1 MSRLTLSIH
10 PILGEAAA
18 SAASRLAQANRV
30 SLREFLRDMGMSAAD
45 LGAGRSTAVNRIA
58 ELAGLDAATLRYD
71 TPQFQGGDVWF
82 RGLRVQDGRATGVVM
97 RGCPDC
103 LATQPGLK
111 GIWCVPALG
120 ICVEHRRPLVLLWSS
135 TDKLDRWNVAARLP
149 EADLGVDAMQD
160 VREPTEFEHWVLSR
174 LEGKG
179 GAFWLDRFEFCAA
192 VRFCEEFGRAAIST
206 QRAKSRKLPP
216 EQRHRSGATG
226 FQLLSE
232 GEDRLPHLLSL
243 LQSMMGNPAEGPRKI
258 FGGLHDWLAVDSCPE
273 ERVPFREILRRHMRA
288 TWPVG
293 PGDEVLGEPV
303 LRREVLSL
311 PATAQLLQRPEADL
325 RAELAAAGVPVL
337 KGQSDA
343 WDVMGAEA
351 AADVLRDL
359 AVGLSEDKVL
369 QALCASPWT
378 LRELEDAG
386 LCPDGPDPLA
396 VQAAIDDLLLGAE
409 PVYVAMHDWCSLT
422 EAAWRL
428 QVTLPELIA
437 GIRNGS
443 LRSGRYLQ
451 RSGVA
456 SILVHVEADPEAMSV
471 DAFAPWQGVGPS
483 ELLTFLRRNGFA
495 CRRMP
500 GPRRGTQVRMSVAD
514 RREFHER
521 FISFRRL
528 GVAARL
534 DWDALRARLEME
546 GITPTDGSPRIYDRA
561 AIAHLLP

>member
-1 MSRLTLSIH
+1 MSRLPLFIT
-10 PILGEAAA
+10 PIPGEAAA

-30 SLREFLRDMGMSAAD
+30 SLREFLRDMGMSAAN

-58 ELAGLDAATLRYD
+58 ELAGLDAVTLRHD
-71 TPQFQGGDVWF
+71 TPQFEGGDVWF

-111 GIWCVPALG
+111 GIWCVPVLG
-120 ICVEHRRPLVLLWSS
+120 ICDEHRRPLVPLWSS
-135 TDKLDRWNVAARLP
+135 TDKLDRWDVANCLP

-160 VREPTEFEHWVLSR
+160 VREPTEFEHWVLGR

-179 GAFWLDRFEFCAA
+179 GACWLDRFEFCAA
-192 VRFCEEFGRAAIST
+192 IRFCEEFGRAAIST
-206 QRAKSRKLPP
+206 QRAKSRKLSP

-226 FQLLSE
+226 FQLLSQ

-243 LQSMMGNPAEGPRKI
+243 LQSMMGNPEEGPRKI
-258 FGGLHDWLAVDSCPE
+258 FGGLHDWLAVDHCLE
-273 ERVPFREILRRHMRA
+273 ERVSFREMLRRHMRA

-293 PGDEVLGEPV
+293 PGDEILGEPV
-303 LRREVLSL
+303 LRRELLSL
-311 PATAQLLQRPEADL
+311 PATARLLQRSEADL
-325 RAELAAAGVPVL
+325 RAALSAAGVPVL

-343 WDVMGAEA
+343 WDVIGAEA
-351 AADVLRDL
+351 AVNVLRDL
-359 AVGLSEDKVL
+359 GTGLSEDAFL
-369 QALCASPWT
+369 QALCASPWS
-378 LRELEDAG
+378 LRELGDAG
-386 LCPDGPDPLA
+386 LCPEGPDPLA
-396 VQAAIDDLLLGAE
+396 AQAAIDDLLLGAA
-409 PVYVAMHDWCSLT
+409 PVYVAMHDWCSLS
-422 EAAWRL
+422 EASSRL
-428 QVTLPELIA
+428 RATLPELIA
-437 GIRNGS
+437 RIRDGS

-495 CRRMP
+495 CHRMP
-500 GPRRGTQVRMSVAD
+500 GPRRGTQVRMTVAD
-514 RREFHER
+514 RREFYER

-534 DWDALRARLEME
+534 DWDALHARLDADR
-546 GITPTDGSPRIYDRA
+546 ITPSDGGARIYDRA
-561 AIAHLLP
+561 AVVHLLP